1 MKLPR
6 RQFLRLTAG
15 AAALPA
21 AWPLAAPAQQPAMPV
36 IGFLHTES
44 ADLSVDRLRGFRQG
58 LSETGYV
65 EGQNVQIEY
74 RWAEDHNDRFPA
86 LAADLARRQVVVIV
100 ANAAAAPAA
109 KAATAT
115 IPIVFVSGT
124 DPVALGLVASLNRPG
139 GNLTGVSQLNVQLG
153 PKRLELLH
161 EAIPAATGI
170 AVLVNP
176 TAPSAEILS
185 RDARAAAQT
194 LGLRLDVLHAST
206 DRELDAV
213 FANPGQLRAGGL
225 VIGPDSFF
233 TSRSEHLAALTLRN
247 AVPALYEFRQF
258 ATAGGLM
265 SYGPSLSDSYRLVG
279 IYAGRILK
287 GEKPADLP
295 VVQSTKFELV
305 VNLKTAK
312 VLGLTVPQTL
322 LVAADEV
329 IE

>member
-1 MKLPR
+1 MR
-6 RQFLRLTAG
+6 RREFITLVGG
-15 AAALPA
+15 AAAVPVLS
-21 AWPLAAPAQQPAMPV
+21 PLAARAQQPAMPV

-161 EAIPAATGI
+161 RAIPTATSI
-170 AVLVNP
+170 ALLVNP
-176 TAPSAEILS
+176 TTPSAETLS
-185 RDARAAAQT
+185 SDAQAAADS

-213 FANPGQLRAGGL
+213 FANPGELRAGGL

-233 TSRSEHLAALTLRN
+233 TSRSKQLAALTLRN

-258 ATAGGLM
+258 AAAGGLM

-295 VVQSTKFELV
+295 VMQSTKFEFVL
-305 VNLKTAK
+305 NLKTAK
-312 VLGLTVPQTL
+312 TLGLAIPPTL
-322 LVAADEV
+322 LALADDV